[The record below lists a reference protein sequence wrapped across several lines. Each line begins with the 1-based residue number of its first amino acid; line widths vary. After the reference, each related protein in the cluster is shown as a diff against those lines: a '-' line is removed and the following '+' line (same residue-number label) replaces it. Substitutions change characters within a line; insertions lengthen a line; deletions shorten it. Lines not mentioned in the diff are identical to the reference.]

1 MEFENKSNRR
11 FLFGVVLIIFG
22 SFWILERLHIFPD
35 AFSDLIIS
43 WQSLLIVIGIIALI
57 NGSETTGWILI
68 LIGAFFMIPHMF
80 EIPWELRRLTW
91 PSLLVVLGVLLLLRY
106 NKPHKGIAESGP
118 KNLNFFDDFVIFG
131 GREMMINSQSLVGGK
146 STAIFGGSEYDLR
159 SAQLSENGA
168 VIDCVSVFGGTGF
181 KVPPDWT
188 VKNEVTTIFGAF
200 TDKRGP
206 IVIDS
211 QNLGKTLIIRGFT
224 AFGGIEVKNF

>member
-43 WQSLLIVIGIIALI
+43 WQSLLIVIGVIALI
-57 NGSETTGWILI
+57 NGSESTGWILI

-91 PSLLVVLGVLLLLRY
+91 PSLLVVLGIVLLFRY
-106 NKPHKGIAESGP
+106 NKPHKAITEGGP
-118 KNLNFFDDFVIFG
+118 KNINFFDDFVIFG

-168 VIDCVSVFGGTGF
+168 VIDCVCVFGGTGF

-206 IVIDS
+206 IVLDS
-211 QNLGKTLIIRGFT
+211 KNLSKTLIIRGFT